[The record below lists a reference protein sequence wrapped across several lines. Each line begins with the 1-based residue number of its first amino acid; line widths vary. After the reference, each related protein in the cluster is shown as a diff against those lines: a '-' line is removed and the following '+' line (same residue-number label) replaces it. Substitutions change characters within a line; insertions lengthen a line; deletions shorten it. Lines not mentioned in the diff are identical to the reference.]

1 MIQNEMMLTDDNSLE
16 ISLKNAVQSYCSFTP
31 QTREDK
37 VRFFNSVNSPQKRL
51 RECVNMEIH
60 LKDIYAERCEFIN
73 RESNE
78 VTPGV
83 RIVFID
89 ADGVSYQAA
98 SKGVFTSTQ
107 KLLQIMG
114 EPATWEEPVT
124 VVPKQISKGVN
135 QNVLVFEIK

>member
-1 MIQNEMMLTDDNSLE
+1 MENNALMMTDDNSLE
-16 ISLKNAVQSYCSFTP
+16 ISLKNAVQSYCSFVP
-31 QTREDK
+31 QTQADK
-37 VRFFNSVNSPQKRL
+37 VKFFNAINSPQKRL
-51 RECVNMEIH
+51 RDCVNMEIK
-60 LKDIYAERCEFIN
+60 LKDIYAERCEFVN
-73 RESNE
+73 KETGE
-78 VTPGV
+78 AMPGV

-107 KLLQIMG
+107 KLLQILG
-114 EPATWEEPVT
+114 EPALWEEPVT